1 MSAQLHIELKPDV
14 VDPAEEVLEGFPFDL
29 DQTILSHSGGIIIV
43 DLAAADDTNY
53 VQDWYLNENDDV
65 LGFFVVED

>member
-14 VDPAEEVLEGFPFDL
+14 LASAEDILEGFPFDP
-29 DQTILSHSGGIIIV
+29 DQMVISQGGGMIIV
-43 DLAAADDTNY
+43 DLATAADTNY

-65 LGFFVVED
+65 LGFYVVED